1 MADAGR
7 IVHIYMYV
15 SYMYIYIYD
24 IHIYYSKV
32 FLFFIYSLKD
42 IYEFLLIKRQR
53 SLSVLVFALVP
64 RHISFVFEFLFAL
77 LAGEKLDW
85 PIAVFDS
92 HVGVYRSL
100 FFIWFLTYVAGEP
113 YLLVY
118 CFVVDVS
125 GPLGCKCL
133 STSLLCF
140 FIKLV
145 AF

>member
-1 MADAGR
+1 
-7 IVHIYMYV
+7 MYV

-85 PIAVFDS
+85 PIVVFDS
-92 HVGVYRSL
+92 HVGV
-100 FFIWFLTYVAGEP
+100 
-113 YLLVY
+113 
-118 CFVVDVS
+118 
-125 GPLGCKCL
+125 
-133 STSLLCF
+133 
-140 FIKLV
+140 
-145 AF
+145 

>member
-7 IVHIYMYV
+7 VVHIYMYV

-53 SLSVLVFALVP
+53 SLSVLVFAMVP
-64 RHISFVFEFLFAL
+64 RHISFVFVFLFAL

-92 HVGVYRSL
+92 HVGV
-100 FFIWFLTYVAGEP
+100 
-113 YLLVY
+113 
-118 CFVVDVS
+118 
-125 GPLGCKCL
+125 
-133 STSLLCF
+133 
-140 FIKLV
+140 
-145 AF
+145 